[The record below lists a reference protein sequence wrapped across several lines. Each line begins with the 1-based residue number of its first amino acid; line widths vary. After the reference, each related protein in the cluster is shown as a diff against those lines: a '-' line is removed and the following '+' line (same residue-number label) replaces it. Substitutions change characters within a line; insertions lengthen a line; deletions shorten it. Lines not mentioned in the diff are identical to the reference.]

1 MSWIGNLEF
10 QSYKTMAKNNNL
22 LLIFIIS
29 AIVLVSRFLP
39 HTPNFSPLLAVTLF
53 TAVYADKKLFFLPFL
68 VLFISDIF
76 IGFYT
81 LGVMFSVYFS
91 LLITLFLGKLLGKHY
106 NTINTFS
113 ASLLSGLLFFFV
125 TNFAVW
131 YFGDWYSRDLAG
143 LISCYTLAIPF
154 FKTTLVSNLLY
165 TGLLF
170 GAYETLFYFLS
181 KKKSLAHAT
190 KA

>member
-1 MSWIGNLEF
+1 
-10 QSYKTMAKNNNL
+10 MAKNNNL
-22 LLIFIIS
+22 LLILIIS
-29 AIVLVSRFLP
+29 AIVLGSRFLP

-53 TAVYADKKLFFLPFL
+53 TAVYANKKLFFLPFL

-81 LGVMFSVYFS
+81 VGVMFSVYFS
-91 LLITLFLGKLLGKHY
+91 LLLTLFLGKLLSKHY
-106 NTINTFS
+106 NVINTLS
-113 ASLLSGLLFFFV
+113 ASLFSALLFFFI

-131 YFGDWYSRDLAG
+131 YFGDWYARDFAG

-154 FKTTLVSNLLY
+154 FKTTLASNLLY

-170 GAYETLFYFLS
+170 GAYETLFYFLF
-181 KKKSLAHAT
+181 KKKNSIQAT